1 MATRVYFDA
10 CCLNRPFDDQSQAR
24 IRLETE
30 ATEHLLRA
38 VEEGRLLWVASYAL
52 LYEIHKC
59 PEESRRTAVLAL
71 CVRATEHMASDE
83 AAMQR
88 AMALRL
94 HGLRDL
100 DALHLA
106 CAERSGVEVLV
117 TTDDAFISAAR
128 RLTPVSSTRIVNP
141 VVYALE
147 VLQ

>member
-38 VEEGRLLWVASYAL
+38 VEEGKLLWVASDAL
-52 LYEIHKC
+52 LYEIRKC
-59 PEESRRTAVLAL
+59 PKEDRRTAVLAL
-71 CVRATEHMASDE
+71 CGRATKRVTSDE

-88 AMALRL
+88 AIAPRL

-106 CAERSGVEVLV
+106 CAERGGAEVLV
-117 TTDDAFISAAR
+117 TTDDAFVSAVR
-128 RLTPVSSTRIVNP
+128 RLTPASSTRVVNP

>member
-30 ATEHLLRA
+30 ATEQLLRA
-38 VEEGRLLWVASYAL
+38 VEEGRLLWVASDAL
-52 LYEIHKC
+52 LYETRKC
-59 PEESRRTAVLAL
+59 PEAERRTAVLTL
-71 CVRATEHMASDE
+71 CARATEHVASDE
-83 AAMQR
+83 VTMQR
-88 AMALRL
+88 AMALRS

-106 CAERSGVEVLV
+106 CAERGGAEVLV
-117 TTDDAFISAAR
+117 TTDDAFLSAAR
-128 RLTPVSSTRIVNP
+128 RPTPASSTRVVNP

>member
-38 VEEGRLLWVASYAL
+38 VEEGKLLWVASDAL
-52 LYEIHKC
+52 LYEIRKC
-59 PEESRRTAVLAL
+59 PEGARRTAVLAL
-71 CVRATEHMASDE
+71 CGRATERVTSDE

-88 AMALRL
+88 AIALRL

-106 CAERSGVEVLV
+106 CAERGGAEVLV
-117 TTDDAFISAAR
+117 TTDDAFVSVAR
-128 RLTPVSSTRIVNP
+128 RLKPASSTRVVNP